1 MPERKNIVW
10 ITGASSG
17 IGRSLSKAFVEKGFN
32 VAAASRNLDLLNRL
46 AEEYK
51 DFEGEFLPFKLDI
64 RNAEETLKLSEKL
77 RKNYKIDCLIN
88 NAGVTVFASAEETT
102 TEQAENIIA
111 TNLLGSIYATKA
123 VLPEMKNSG
132 KGTIINIVSVAA
144 ETIFKESSV
153 YAASKSGMAAFAKVL
168 REEVRENNIRVVNI
182 YPGAVRTPIWD
193 NEVLE
198 KKSELMM
205 SPDDVAKFAL
215 SVYENKA
222 NMIAEEITLRPVTG
236 DLE

>member
-51 DFEGEFLPFKLDI
+51 NFEGEFLPFKLDI